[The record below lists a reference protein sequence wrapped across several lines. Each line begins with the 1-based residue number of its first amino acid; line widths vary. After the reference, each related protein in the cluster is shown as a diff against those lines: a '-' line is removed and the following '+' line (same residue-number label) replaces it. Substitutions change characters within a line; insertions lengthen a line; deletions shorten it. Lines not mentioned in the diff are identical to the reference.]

1 MLSEGDNGETKPRA
15 VLGDSLQSRQL
26 QSVSQLLR
34 SYSYNT
40 SKRAYTGVR

>member
-15 VLGDSLQSRQL
+15 VLGASLKSRQL
-26 QSVSQLLR
+26 QAVSKLLR

-40 SKRAYTGVR
+40 SKRAYSGVR